1 MTAPY
6 IGALER
12 LRNLPEVFNVNTS
25 SRLMG
30 MPKPTVLAYLTRWK
44 AKAWVEQA
52 GPRSGIYFNLL
63 ANPLAADQHRIS
75 ALLMAYPSA
84 LLTGESVLHAA
95 GWITQIPQQI
105 HVAVEKRRSYV
116 QLSGIVLHPKPIGWF
131 KTVAVLQPLQAK
143 FNTYGLRSLPP
154 AWALADLLADPLA
167 WHPDADDLDLPEGS
181 PAELQQ
187 ARAQLERL
195 GTQQT
200 LPQAQ
205 ISS

>member
-1 MTAPY
+1 
-6 IGALER
+6 
-12 LRNLPEVFNVNTS
+12 
-25 SRLMG
+25 MG

-63 ANPLAADQHRIS
+63 ANPLAASEHRVG

-84 LLTGESVLHAA
+84 MLMGESVLHAA

-116 QLSGIVLHPKPIGWF
+116 QLSGIALHPKPLDWF
-131 KTVAVLQPLQAK
+131 KTVAVLQPTQAK

-154 AWALADLLADPLA
+154 AWALADLWANPLA
-167 WHPDADDLDLPEGS
+167 WHPDADDVEIPDGC
-181 PAELQQ
+181 
-187 ARAQLERL
+187 
-195 GTQQT
+195 
-200 LPQAQ
+200 QAQ
-205 ISS
+205 VDEACLRLDRMRTGENSA

>member
-1 MTAPY
+1 MTATY
-6 IGALER
+6 VGALER
-12 LRNLPEVFNVNTS
+12 LNNLPEVFNVNTL

-63 ANPLAADQHRIS
+63 ANPLAASEYRID

-84 LLTGESVLHAA
+84 MLMGESVLHAA
-95 GWITQIPQQI
+95 GWITQIPQQV

-116 QLSGIVLHPKPIGWF
+116 QMTGFALHPKPLDWF
-131 KTVAVLQPLQAK
+131 KTVAVLKPAQAK
-143 FNTYGLRSLPP
+143 FNTYGLRTLPP

-167 WHPDADDLDLPEGS
+167 WHPDADDVDVPQCS
-181 PAELQQ
+181 RAELEK
-187 ARAQLERL
+187 ARAQLEQA
-195 GTQQT
+195 GTR
-200 LPQAQ
+200 
-205 ISS
+205 

>member
-6 IGALER
+6 VGALER
-12 LRNLPEVFNVNTS
+12 LKNLPEVFNVNTL

-30 MPKPTVLAYLTRWK
+30 MPKPTVLATLTRWK

-63 ANPLAADQHRIS
+63 ANPQAADEHRIG

-84 LLTGESVLHAA
+84 MLMGESVLHAA
-95 GWITQIPQQI
+95 GWITQIPQQL

-116 QLSGIVLHPKPIGWF
+116 QLTGIALHPKPLDWF
-131 KTVAVLQPLQAK
+131 KTVDVLQPREAK
-143 FNTYGLRSLPP
+143 FSTYGLRTLPP

-167 WHPDADDLDLPEGS
+167 WHPDADDVDVPDNS
-181 PAELQQ
+181 
-187 ARAQLERL
+187 
-195 GTQQT
+195 
-200 LPQAQ
+200 QAQ
-205 ISS
+205 VAQALARLAGMRASEMVI

>member
-12 LRNLPEVFNVNTS
+12 LKNLPEVFNVNTL

-63 ANPLAADQHRIS
+63 ANPLAASEHRVG

-84 LLTGESVLHAA
+84 LLMGESVLHAA
-95 GWITQIPQQI
+95 GWITQIPQQV

-116 QLSGIVLHPKPIGWF
+116 QLTGIALHPRPLDWF
-131 KTVAVLQPLQAK
+131 KTVAVLQPREAK

-154 AWALADLLADPLA
+154 AWALADLRADPLA
-167 WHPDADDLDLPEGS
+167 WHPDADDVDVPDDC
-181 PAELQQ
+181 
-187 ARAQLERL
+187 
-195 GTQQT
+195 
-200 LPQAQ
+200 QAQ
-205 ISS
+205 VEQASLQLAGMRASEISA

>member
-1 MTAPY
+1 MTATY

-12 LRNLPEVFNVNTS
+12 LKDLPEVFNVNTL

-52 GPRSGIYFNLL
+52 GPRSGIYFNLQ
-63 ANPLAADQHRIS
+63 ANPLAASEHRIS

-84 LLTGESVLHAA
+84 MLMGESVLHAA

-105 HVAVEKRRSYV
+105 HVAIEKRRSYV
-116 QLSGIVLHPKPIGWF
+116 QLSGIALHPKPLDWF
-131 KTVAVLQPLQAK
+131 KTVAILQPKQAK

-154 AWALADLLADPLA
+154 VWALADPMA
-167 WHPDADDLDLPEGS
+167 WHPDVDDVEIPD
-181 PAELQQ
+181 
-187 ARAQLERL
+187 RC
-195 GTQQT
+195 
-200 LPQAQ
+200 QAQ
-205 ISS
+205 VDEACLRLIGLLAGKIST

>member
-1 MTAPY
+1 MTATY

-12 LRNLPEVFNVNTS
+12 LKNLPEVFNVNTL

-63 ANPLAADQHRIS
+63 ANPLAASEHRVG

-84 LLTGESVLHAA
+84 MLMGESVLHAA

-116 QLSGIVLHPKPIGWF
+116 QLSGIALHPKPLDWF
-131 KTVAVLQPLQAK
+131 KTVAVLQPTQAK

-154 AWALADLLADPLA
+154 AWALADLWANPLA
-167 WHPDADDLDLPEGS
+167 WHPDADDVEIPDGC
-181 PAELQQ
+181 
-187 ARAQLERL
+187 
-195 GTQQT
+195 
-200 LPQAQ
+200 QAQ
-205 ISS
+205 VDEACLRLDRMRTGENSA

>member
-6 IGALER
+6 IGALNR
-12 LRNLPEVFNVNTS
+12 LKNLPEVFNVNTL

-63 ANPLAADQHRIS
+63 ANPLAASEHRVD

-84 LLTGESVLHAA
+84 MLMGESVLHAA
-95 GWITQIPQQI
+95 GWITQIPQQL

-116 QLSGIVLHPKPIGWF
+116 QLSGVELHPKPLDWF
-131 KTVAVLQPLQAK
+131 KTVAVLQPTQAK

-154 AWALADLLADPLA
+154 TWALADLLADPLA
-167 WHPDADDLDLPEGS
+167 WHPDADDVDIPDGCEEHVEQSCGRL
-181 PAELQQ
+181 AEILVV
-187 ARAQLERL
+187 
-195 GTQQT
+195 
-200 LPQAQ
+200 
-205 ISS
+205 